1 MLKAATVDS
10 DGPIMHSAVC
20 VECRLSCKQP
30 VGDNQC
36 SEFGISV
43 QDQVRRVFLLVNLS
57 QDARGVPGCV
67 FPERKSLT
75 PRFFGLYR
83 SVMSM

>member
-1 MLKAATVDS
+1 MFKAATMDS
-10 DGPIMHSAVC
+10 DGSFMHSVFC

-57 QDARGVPGCV
+57 QDARCVPGCV
-67 FPERKSLT
+67 FPEIKPPT
-75 PRFFGLYR
+75 PRVFGLYLP
-83 SVMSM
+83 VMSM